1 MDSKGEWLNAVIDI
15 RHRFVVDKLAEEI
28 TQVVFGFDGGIAT
41 SEDGGAGR
49 PAVTVTPVVRIVDD
63 NTISV
68 EAKLTTTD
76 SFALPLERYAFA
88 RLTEHCSDTR
98 TTQSR
103 SRLIR
108 N

>member
-1 MDSKGEWLNAVIDI
+1 M
-15 RHRFVVDKLAEEI
+15 DKLAEEI

-76 SFALPLERYAFA
+76 SFAYLSERYVFA
-88 RLTEHCSDTR
+88 QADRALFRYTYDAITKSSDTE
-98 TTQSR
+98 
-103 SRLIR
+103 LIFSTIIEV